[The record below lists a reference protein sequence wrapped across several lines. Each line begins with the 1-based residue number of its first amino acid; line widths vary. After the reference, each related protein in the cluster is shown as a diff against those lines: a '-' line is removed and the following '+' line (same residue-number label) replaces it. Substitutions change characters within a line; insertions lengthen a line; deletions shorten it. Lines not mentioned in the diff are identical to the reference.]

1 MPITLD
7 KVLTSAET
15 LPRDEQEMLED
26 LLRKRRIEAWRRE
39 TAAEARKAVK
49 AFRVGRLKAE
59 PVSPAELMRR
69 VLEAHALAGA

>member
-26 LLRKRRIEAWRRE
+26 LLRKRQIEAWRRE
-39 TAAEARKAVK
+39 TAAEARKAIK

-59 PVSPAELMRR
+59 PVETVIRSLRAGLQAEA
-69 VLEAHALAGA
+69 E

>member
-39 TAAEARKAVK
+39 TAAEARKAIK
-49 AFRVGRLKAE
+49 AFRVGRLKTE
-59 PVSPAELMRR
+59 PVETVIRSLRAGLQAEA
-69 VLEAHALAGA
+69 E